1 MQYLSVAEAREAT
14 GLRLVLTARVPGPWG
29 EAVKAVF
36 KVRAIDYIPVEQI
49 AMEANDELFAWT
61 GHRNA
66 PILCVEGEPPR
77 TTWLDILLLAERRG
91 AGPALLPEGF
101 EDRALCLGLI
111 TEIAGVDGLGW
122 NRRLQMMAMVSRGAD
137 APPSTARDYGMSRAA
152 VARAPERVASILR
165 GLAERLERQK
175 GAGSPFLVGDR
186 LSAADLY
193 WACFSMM
200 MRPLPADVNP
210 MPGWLWP
217 LYSHCG
223 EIVDRAVEPIL
234 IEHRDRIYR
243 DHIGLPL
250 DY

>member
-1 MQYLSVAEAREAT
+1 MHYLSVAEARQAT
-14 GLRLVLTARVPGPWG
+14 GLRLVLTAGVPGPWG

-36 KVRAIDYIPVEQI
+36 KVRGVGYIPVEQI

-66 PILCVEGEPPR
+66 PILCSDAKPPR
-77 TTWLDILLLAERRG
+77 TTWLEILLLAEQAG
-91 AGPALLPEGF
+91 CGPALLPEVF
-101 EDRALCLGLI
+101 EHRALCLGLI
-111 TEIAGVDGLGW
+111 TEIAGTDGLGW
-122 NRRLQMMAMVSRGAD
+122 NRRLQMMAMVPKVD
-137 APPSTARDYGMSRAA
+137 NAPASMARDYGMSCAA
-152 VARAPERVASILR
+152 VARAPDRVASILR
-165 GLAERLERQK
+165 GLAGQLERQK
-175 GAGSPFLVGDR
+175 AAGSDFLVGEA

-200 MRPLPADVNP
+200 VRPLPPEVNP
-210 MPGWLWP
+210 MPDWLWP
-217 LYSHCG
+217 LYSRCG
-223 EIVDRAVEPIL
+223 EVVDQAVAPIL

>member
-14 GLRLVLTARVPGPWG
+14 GLRLVLTAGVPGPWS
-29 EAVKAVF
+29 EAAKAVL
-36 KVRAIDYIPVEQI
+36 KVRAVDYSPVEQI

-66 PILCVEGEPPR
+66 PILCVDGQPPR
-77 TTWLDILLLAERRG
+77 TTWLEILLLAEQMG
-91 AGPALLPEGF
+91 SGPALLPEAF

-111 TEIAGVDGLGW
+111 TEIAGTDGLGW
-122 NRRLQMMAMVSRGAD
+122 NRRLQMMAM
-137 APPSTARDYGMSRAA
+137 APKVDNVPAPTARHYGMSRAA
-152 VARAPERVASILR
+152 AERAPERVASILR
-165 GLAERLERQK
+165 GLAKQLERQRA
-175 GAGSPFLVGDR
+175 AGSDFLVGDG

-200 MRPLPADVNP
+200 LRPLPAEVNP
-210 MPGWLWP
+210 MPDWLWP
-217 LYSHCG
+217 LYGHCG
-223 EIVDRAVEPIL
+223 ETVDQAIAPIL

-243 DHIGLPL
+243 DHVGLPL